1 MILKRKK
8 ERKKASVF
16 MKLVFH
22 SLSYFEQCHFYRWF
36 VETLIVIS
44 SKWWPWFSV
53 ELMLFFLF
61 SSKRISCS
69 DLKVLVSCQV
79 GNWSLGPHT
88 SGYLVIISSC
98 RLGLCLK
105 SLLLQWKHL
114 IMGLWPGNPK
124 CYMLYLNLELNHI
137 FT

>member
-1 MILKRKK
+1 MICRNA
-8 ERKKASVF
+8 R
-16 MKLVFH
+16 
-22 SLSYFEQCHFYRWF
+22 CHFLKVMALVQCR
-36 VETLIVIS
+36 VDAV
-44 SKWWPWFSV
+44 
-53 ELMLFFLF
+53 FLF

-98 RLGLCLK
+98 RLGLYLK

-114 IMGLWPGNPK
+114 IMGL
-124 CYMLYLNLELNHI
+124 
-137 FT
+137 